1 MTVSKLRIIQ
11 KNIEDAYNNISVL
24 KNFEAFKRKI
34 ELLNLITTI
43 KLFLKEACI
52 KEEYTLLEIDGI
64 NTQLKLISD
73 IRNSGTEMTSDYIN
87 LEKILLKRKED
98 LELTTH
104 NWETTTIANLPEELL
119 TQITSWYN

>member
-24 KNFEAFKRKI
+24 KSFEAFKRKI

-64 NTQLKLISD
+64 NAQLKLISD

-87 LEKILLKRKED
+87 LEKSLLKRKED

-119 TQITSWYN
+119 TKITSWYN

>member
-11 KNIEDAYNNISVL
+11 KNIEDAYNNISVF